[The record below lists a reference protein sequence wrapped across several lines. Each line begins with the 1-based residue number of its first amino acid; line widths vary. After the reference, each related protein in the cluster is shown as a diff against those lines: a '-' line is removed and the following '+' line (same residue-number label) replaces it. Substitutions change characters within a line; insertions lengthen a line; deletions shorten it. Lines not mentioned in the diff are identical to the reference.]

1 MREEAVLVA
10 LGTSMASG
18 LNSLALKVGI
28 DVNSQSF
35 QDFQSRVENA
45 MNSVQS
51 SVQAA
56 MPRIASAA
64 QSAMP
69 AVGKALGSA
78 AVGLGKATAGAITAI
93 SAAGVTAA
101 THMVKFGDEFNSA
114 MNQLQASTGATEEEM
129 KKLEEAAK
137 NVYGNNFGENI
148 EDVANSMATVNQQL
162 KLTGTELETA
172 TQKGLALRDT
182 FEFDI
187 EESTRAVNALMKQ
200 FGITAD
206 EAYDIIATGAQNGAN
221 QNGDLLDILN
231 EYSNHY
237 AQLGLSADDFAQ
249 SLVTASDVGVFSM
262 DKVGDAVKEF
272 GIRAQDGSAT
282 SIAAFETLGFNAD
295 EMTKKF
301 ASGGD
306 TARDAMLE
314 VVGALQAMEDPV
326 AKNAAGVGLFG
337 TMYEDLGPK
346 VLDILGSIE
355 DSTLDTTAAMEE
367 INKVKYNDLG
377 SAVEGIKRSL
387 EVGLLP
393 VASEVASGLTEIA
406 NEFSGIIKDGFQPED
421 VEAFADFIME
431 KVQGLATGI
440 EQFAPALLNSISSIL
455 QTTISSLAELLPTL
469 LPILAEA
476 GMNLLQ
482 GLLEAVV
489 SNLEPLV
496 SCVVQ
501 VLTNLVNFIIQN
513 IPMLITAAIAI
524 VTELA
529 KGLADSVQILIPS
542 VITAISAICQGLIE
556 NLGPLLEAALILIAA
571 LAQGL
576 IAAIPQLVAELP
588 KIITS
593 IVDFVMNNLGPI
605 LKLGIELVFAIAT
618 GLLQAVPDLLG
629 SVDDLLLSVL
639 EVLGGAVLGV
649 VDIGVNIVEGLWN
662 GISKMGGWIKDK
674 VKNFLS
680 GIVDGAKK
688 VLGINSPSKV
698 FMEIGGYMSEGVGV
712 GFDTEMPTVDKIIKQ
727 DLQQTVKVATDFD
740 IPNNSISGTIT
751 TKVEDRETIRAREN
765 QRKSLG
771 GITLNFNGTTF
782 TDEQGMKQAAKK
794 LKQVLQADGFRTG
807 SIVLA

>member
-1 MREEAVLVA
+1 MA

-18 LNSLALKVGI
+18 LNSLALRVGI

-51 SVQAA
+51 SVQSA

-78 AVGLGKATAGAITAI
+78 VVGLGQATAGAITAV
-93 SAAGVTAA
+93 SAAGAAAA
-101 THMVKFGDEFNSA
+101 THMIKFGDDFNSA
-114 MNQLQASTGATEEEM
+114 MNQLQASTGATEAEM
-129 KKLEEAAK
+129 VKLEEVAK
-137 NVYGNNFGENI
+137 NVYGNNFGESI

-162 KLTGTELETA
+162 KLTGSELETA

-182 FEFDI
+182 FEFEI

-249 SLVTASDVGVFSM
+249 SLVKASEVGVFSM

-282 SIAAFETLGFNAD
+282 SIAAFETLGLNAT

-314 VVGALQAMEDPV
+314 VVSALQAMEDPV

-377 SAVEGIKRSL
+377 SAIEGIKRSL

-393 VASEVASGLTEIA
+393 VASEVAGGLTEIA
-406 NEFSGIIKDGFQPED
+406 NKFSGVIKDGFQPED
-421 VEAFADFIME
+421 VEEFANYIME

-455 QTTISSLAELLPTL
+455 QTTITALAELLPTL
-469 LPILAEA
+469 LPIVAEA
-476 GMNLLQ
+476 GMSLLQ
-482 GLLEAVV
+482 GLLEAIVANV
-489 SNLEPLV
+489 EPLV
-496 SCVVQ
+496 SCVVD

-513 IPMLITAAIAI
+513 IPMLLTAAIAI

-542 VITAISAICQGLIE
+542 VITAISAICQGLIN
-556 NLGPLLEAALILIAA
+556 NLGPLLEAALVLIAA

-593 IVDFVMNNLGPI
+593 ICNFFATNFGDI
-605 LKLGIELVFAIAT
+605 LQVGIELVFAIIT
-618 GLLQAVPDLLG
+618 GLMQAIPDLLS
-629 SVDDLLLSVL
+629 SVDDLLFSVL
-639 EVLGGAVLGV
+639 QVLLTGSIGA
-649 VDIGVNIVEGLWN
+649 VDIGKNIVEGLWN
-662 GISKMGGWIKDK
+662 GISKMAGWIKEK
-674 VKNFLS
+674 VTNFMSSL
-680 GIVDGAKK
+680 VEGAKK
-688 VLGINSPSKV
+688 TLGINSPSKV

-712 GFDTEMPTVDKIIKQ
+712 GFDAEMPTVDKIIKQ

-740 IPNNSISGTIT
+740 IPNNSILGSIT
-751 TKVEDRETIRAREN
+751 TKVEDKNTIRAREN

-771 GITLNFNGTTF
+771 AINLNFNGTTF
-782 TDEQGMKQAAKK
+782 TNKAGMKQAANE
-794 LKQVLQADGFRTG
+794 LKQILQAEGLRTG

>member
-1 MREEAVLVA
+1 MA

-18 LNSLALKVGI
+18 LNSLALRVGI

-51 SVQAA
+51 SVQSA

-78 AVGLGKATAGAITAI
+78 VVGLGQATAGAITAV
-93 SAAGVTAA
+93 SAAGAAAA
-101 THMVKFGDEFNSA
+101 THMIKFGDDFNSA
-114 MNQLQASTGATEEEM
+114 MNQLQASTGATEAEM
-129 KKLEEAAK
+129 VKLEEVAK
-137 NVYGNNFGENI
+137 NVYGNNFGESI

-162 KLTGTELETA
+162 KLTGSELETA

-182 FEFDI
+182 FEFEI

-249 SLVTASDVGVFSM
+249 SLVKASEVGVFSM

-282 SIAAFETLGFNAD
+282 SIAAFETLGLNAT

-301 ASGGD
+301 ASGGA

-314 VVGALQAMEDPV
+314 VVSALQAMEDPV

-377 SAVEGIKRSL
+377 SAIEGIKRSL

-393 VASEVASGLTEIA
+393 VASEVAGGLTEIA
-406 NEFSGIIKDGFQPED
+406 NKFSGVIKDGFQPED
-421 VEAFADFIME
+421 VEEFANYIME

-455 QTTISSLAELLPTL
+455 QTTITALAELLPTL
-469 LPILAEA
+469 LPIVAEA
-476 GMNLLQ
+476 GMSLLQ
-482 GLLEAVV
+482 GLLEAIVANV
-489 SNLEPLV
+489 EPLV
-496 SCVVQ
+496 SCVVD

-513 IPMLITAAIAI
+513 IPMLLTAAIAI

-542 VITAISAICQGLIE
+542 VITAISAICQGLIN
-556 NLGPLLEAALILIAA
+556 NLGPLLEAALVLIAA

-593 IVDFVMNNLGPI
+593 ICNFFATNLGEI
-605 LKLGIELVFAIAT
+605 LQVGIELVFAIIT
-618 GLLQAVPDLLG
+618 GLLQAIPDLLSSVDNLLFSVLQVLLTG
-629 SVDDLLLSVL
+629 SVS
-639 EVLGGAVLGV
+639 A
-649 VDIGVNIVEGLWN
+649 VDIGKNIVEGLWN
-662 GISKMGGWIKDK
+662 GISKMAGWIKEK
-674 VKNFLS
+674 VTNFMSSL
-680 GIVDGAKK
+680 VEGAKK
-688 VLGINSPSKV
+688 TLGINSPSKV

-712 GFDTEMPTVDKIIKQ
+712 GFDAEMPTVDKIIKQ

-740 IPNNSISGTIT
+740 IPNNSILGSIT
-751 TKVEDRETIRAREN
+751 TKVEDKNTIRAREN

-771 GITLNFNGTTF
+771 NINLNFNGTTF
-782 TDEQGMKQAAKK
+782 TDRKGMKQAANE
-794 LKQVLQADGFRTG
+794 LKQILQAEGLRTG